1 MNPDEIINLLN
12 SNYYNLN
19 QFFDHKPAD
28 FFTFRPSVDKWTAGQ
43 HVVHLV
49 QSEEALLKALA
60 MPMFLLKWKFGKS
73 NRPSRTFEEVVHRYN
88 EKLRSAGN
96 VVSPFSKNMP
106 EVNSQN
112 LKSWLDKLK
121 SLNDKLNQKTKA
133 LHEKELDTVILPH
146 PLMGKLI
153 LREMLMWNAYHTA
166 HHLHILKEKYAG
178 Q

>member
-1 MNPDEIINLLN
+1 
-12 SNYYNLN
+12 
-19 QFFDHKPAD
+19 
-28 FFTFRPSVDKWTAGQ
+28 VDKWTAGQ

-49 QSEEALLKALA
+49 QSEATLLKALA

-88 EKLRSAGN
+88 EKLRQAGN

-106 EVNSQN
+106 EVNSNN

-166 HHLHILKEKYAG
+166 HHLNILKEKYTG